1 MTFERKVS
9 GKAGLPPG
17 VPVYV
22 GDTPPQKTTLSL
34 LTYSDHALTLQDS
47 ITPEEI
53 SQHLHPGD
61 NAWIRISGLDDASLI
76 EKTLTSYGIH
86 PLIIEDILNTKG
98 RSKIEESDDYIFI
111 VLDHFLRHQEGI
123 RVSKVSIIL
132 TAGVVFTFTET
143 PDIFAHIEERINR
156 ARGRFRENGV
166 DYLAYT
172 LVDTI
177 VDGYFS
183 VLEELEERI
192 EDLEDEVIN
201 NPVPGTIS
209 AVQMFRHDL
218 VWFRRRIWSLREVI
232 SRLERTDSLL
242 IRNTTH
248 TYLRD
253 VYDHTVKIAEDV
265 DVYREMAEGLMEIY
279 LSGISN
285 NTNQIMKMLTI
296 IANIFIPLTFIAG
309 VYGMNFEYMPELYS
323 PYGYPAVLL
332 MMAGVGFVMVLY
344 FKRKKWL

>member
-1 MTFERKVS
+1 MTYERKVS

-22 GDTPPQKTTLSL
+22 GDTPPHITTLSL
-34 LTYSDHALTLQDS
+34 LTYSDHALSRHDS
-47 ITPEEI
+47 LTPQEI
-53 SQHLHPGD
+53 SALIHPGD
-61 NAWIRISGLDDASLI
+61 NAWIRISGLDDVSQI
-76 EKTLTSYGIH
+76 EKILSTYTIH

-98 RSKIEESDDYIFI
+98 RSKFEESDEYLFMA
-111 VLDHFLRHQEGI
+111 LDHFVMHEDGI
-123 RVSKVSIIL
+123 RVSRVGIIL
-132 TAGVVFTFTET
+132 TTGMVITCTET

-156 ARGRFRENGV
+156 ARSRFRQNGV

-192 EDLEDEVIN
+192 EDLEDEIIN

-232 SRLERTDSLL
+232 SRLERTDSPL
-242 IRNTTH
+242 IRHTTH

-253 VYDHTVKIAEDV
+253 VYDHTIKIAEDV
-265 DVYREMAEGLMEIY
+265 DVYREMAEGLMEIF

-332 MMAGVGFVMVLY
+332 SMAVVGCLMLLY